1 MTLGEKLL
9 KMRKARG
16 WSQEDLAEKLGVSR
30 QAVSR
35 WEAGTAKPD
44 ADKII
49 WLCDLF
55 GVSADYLLRE
65 DYSGERTV
73 ISEKQPPR
81 KWNVG
86 KILLGLY
93 AVLSGGGL
101 FVLKLLS
108 SVYPKAYTI
117 YSQDERGWMIAKDI
131 PDGLFS
137 YVLYY
142 NLEWLL
148 MLISSGLFAGLV
160 LIWQGSPRL
169 REKASSVRKKL
180 RGLIWKR

>member
-1 MTLGEKLL
+1 MTFGEKLL

-49 WLCDLF
+49 GLCDLF

-73 ISEKQPPR
+73 IPEKRPTR

-101 FVLKLLS
+101 FVLKFLS
-108 SVYPKAYTI
+108 SIDPKPWFRHI
-117 YSQDERGWMIAKDI
+117 YR
-131 PDGLFS
+131 DGKRLTQYLGAGMLS
-137 YVLYY
+137 YVMNY

-148 MLISSGLFAGLV
+148 VLAWAGVAAGLV

-169 REKASSVRKKL
+169 REKVSSARKKL
-180 RGLIWKR
+180 RDLIRKR

>member
-16 WSQEDLAEKLGVSR
+16 WSQEELAERVGVSR

-35 WEAGTAKPD
+35 WEADSAKPD
-44 ADKII
+44 ADKLIV
-49 WLCDLF
+49 LCDLL

-65 DYSGERTV
+65 DYSRERTV
-73 ISEKQPPR
+73 VQENRLPR

-93 AVLSGGGL
+93 A
-101 FVLKLLS
+101 
-108 SVYPKAYTI
+108 
-117 YSQDERGWMIAKDI
+117 
-131 PDGLFS
+131 LFS
-137 YVLYY
+137 AVCLFGLKFMSSIDPKPYIRKILRNGETVTQYLGKGLLAYVIHY

-148 MLISSGLFAGLV
+148 VLLLIGIVVGLD

-169 REKASSVRKKL
+169 REKVSSVIKKL
-180 RGLIWKR
+180 RRLIRKG

>member
-108 SVYPKAYTI
+108 SIYPKPYYRQFYRDGKKVT
-117 YSQDERGWMIAKDI
+117 QFI
-131 PDGLFS
+131 PTGFLT
-137 YVLYY
+137 YIIHY

-148 MLISSGLFAGLV
+148 VLLLIGIGGGLV

-180 RGLIWKR
+180 RGLIRKR